1 MVQNINCSD
10 RGDSHGRFL
19 RLFPDLLLQA
29 SDTYECN
36 LGKRPIET
44 PTAKGKRQTS
54 DSR

>member
-10 RGDSHGRFL
+10 LGDSHGRFL
-19 RLFPDLLLQA
+19 RLFPDLRLQA

>member
-10 RGDSHGRFL
+10 LGDSHGRFL
-19 RLFPDLLLQA
+19 RLFPDLRLQA
-29 SDTYECN
+29 SDTYEWN